1 MDTEY
6 QKPKEIEERSMQII
20 ESEMTNTRS
29 SARAGGAAR
38 DTRHPPI
45 LIMKGI

>member
-20 ESEMTNTRS
+20 ESEMTTRAAAVS
-29 SARAGGAAR
+29 RAGGAAR
-38 DTRHPPI
+38 DTRHRRF
-45 LIMKGI
+45 